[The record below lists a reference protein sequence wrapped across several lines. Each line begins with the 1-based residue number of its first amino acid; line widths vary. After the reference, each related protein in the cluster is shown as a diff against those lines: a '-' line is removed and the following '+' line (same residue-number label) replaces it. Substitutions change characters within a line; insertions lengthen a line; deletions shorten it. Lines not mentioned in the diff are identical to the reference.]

1 MENFSPSYRIS
12 GEYQE
17 SLEEINLSG
26 CRNLSGSGLE
36 CLWRFKRLKVVT
48 LKDLDH
54 IKELKLICLM
64 LLDIFPNLEIR
75 LFLLLDTKK
84 LCKILLLKIIFLGVL
99 ITWTSPF

>member
-1 MENFSPSYRIS
+1 LTSFRIT

-26 CRNLSGSGLE
+26 CRNLTGSGLE
-36 CLWRFKRLKVVT
+36 CLWRIKRLKVLI

-54 IKELKLICLM
+54 IRELKLICLM

-75 LFLLLDTKK
+75 FYFYLQEAKAKIFTKK
-84 LCKILLLKIIFLGVL
+84 
-99 ITWTSPF
+99 